1 MFHLTESQ
9 RGEIIGLYKDKQSL
23 LKISKLLKIH
33 RTTVSRTIK
42 NYLTRNNLATLPKI
56 GRPKLLISKDKKILK
71 KITRNLQN
79 KLKPNLLKKPILKF
93 LPRQL
98 EEIYMK

>member
-9 RGEIIGLYKDKQSL
+9 CGEIIGLYKDKQSL

-42 NYLTRNNLATLPKI
+42 NYLIRNNLATLPKI
-56 GRPKLLISKDKKILK
+56 GCPKLLISKDKKILK

-79 KLKPNLLKKPILKF
+79 KLETNLLKKPILKF
-93 LPRQL
+93 LPKQS
-98 EEIYMK
+98 EEICMK

>member
-9 RGEIIGLYKDKQSL
+9 RDEIIGLYKDKQSL

-42 NYLTRNNLATLPKI
+42 NYLTRNNLATLLKI
-56 GRPKLLISKDKKILK
+56 GRPKLLISKDKK
-71 KITRNLQN
+71 
-79 KLKPNLLKKPILKF
+79 F
-93 LPRQL
+93 
-98 EEIYMK
+98 